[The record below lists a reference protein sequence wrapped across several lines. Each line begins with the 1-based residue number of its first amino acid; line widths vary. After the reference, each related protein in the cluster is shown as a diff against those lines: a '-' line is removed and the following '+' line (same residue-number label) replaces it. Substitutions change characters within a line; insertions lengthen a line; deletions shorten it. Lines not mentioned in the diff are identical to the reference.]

1 MSFSPAD
8 LDVLEKTKQVRL
20 KIIDTLTQDKL
31 PEDPEL
37 LNVILKAAGETDK
50 SIINVARVKVEESS
64 LKNAEETRRMIAK
77 TIMENKMKRAQ
88 QPTTGEIPKL
98 PDDIIREN
106 PVPGEIEIEASRE
119 SYEEFVQR
127 VNNA

>member
-8 LDVLEKTKQVRL
+8 IDILERTKQVRL
-20 KIIDTLTQDKL
+20 KIIDQLTKDKL

-64 LKNAEETRRMIAK
+64 AQNVEETRRMIAQ
-77 TIMENKMKRAQ
+77 TIMENKLRRAKQ
-88 QPTTGEIPKL
+88 NTSGVAPML
-98 PDDIIREN
+98 PDDLTREN
-106 PVPGEIEIEASRE
+106 PVPGELEIDATRE
-119 SYEEFVQR
+119 TYDEFVHR
-127 VNNA
+127 VNNS